1 MFDRV
6 MNVDSWDMIM
16 QLFKF
21 NSFYQMDPFSTP
33 WKGVE
38 TGSIGNKLG

>member
-16 QLFKF
+16 QLFRF
-21 NSFYQMDPFSTP
+21 NSFYQMDIFLHPE
-33 WKGVE
+33 KG
-38 TGSIGNKLG
+38 